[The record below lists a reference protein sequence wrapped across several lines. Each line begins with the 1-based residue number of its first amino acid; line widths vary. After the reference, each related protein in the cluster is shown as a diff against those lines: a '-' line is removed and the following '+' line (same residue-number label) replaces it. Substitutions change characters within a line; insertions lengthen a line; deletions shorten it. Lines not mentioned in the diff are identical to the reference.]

1 MLYNNTCARKI
12 PRQLYFSTI
21 YNWREVRC
29 ESMSNVIVK
38 ENETLDSAL
47 RRFKR
52 SCAKAGI
59 QQEIRKREHYEKPSV
74 RRMNLCIKLIIKPLR
89 SLLKLLFNRIFY
101 VALALVVQLAWLL
114 IALFRLMEYSRWVT
128 IGMQAIGFLVVL
140 WIVNKKI
147 NPSYKLAWTMLI
159 LIFPVF
165 GVSLYLLFGKSRIGA
180 VMEQHYQNLIDET
193 AEYLEGSELTRK
205 RLNEDDRSMRI
216 QSDYIWQ
223 YSRYPVHEN
232 TTAEYFQ
239 VGDDMFPVLVHE
251 LEQAKHFIF
260 IEYFIIND
268 GVMWQTILNILE
280 KKAKEGVDVR
290 LIYDGFGCLT
300 TLPYKYDQEMRRRGI
315 KCEVFNRFR
324 PILNIIQ
331 NNRDHRKIC
340 VIDGWTGFTGGINL
354 ADEYINQRKRFGH
367 WKDTAVM
374 LKGEGVWNMTA
385 MFLYMWGIVTRTDTS
400 LDFGNYV
407 PHRWHP
413 NDFPGSGY
421 VQPFCDSPLDD
432 EIVGE
437 NVYLNIINRAKN
449 YVYICTPYLIIDN
462 EMMTALCLAAKSGVD
477 VRIMTPG
484 IPDKKMVF
492 LLTQSYY
499 KQLLEA
505 GVKIYEY
512 QPGFLHAKS
521 FVCDD
526 KVGVVGTINLDYRSL
541 YLHFE
546 DGVWMYKN
554 DVILDIRDDFTETLE
569 YCDPIDLAFCQKR
582 NIVVRAIQNVL
593 RVFAPLL

>member
-1 MLYNNTCARKI
+1 MHRIIHTFKKI
-12 PRQLYFSTI
+12 LQ
-21 YNWREVRC
+21 
-29 ESMSNVIVK
+29 
-38 ENETLDSAL
+38 
-47 RRFKR
+47 
-52 SCAKAGI
+52 
-59 QQEIRKREHYEKPSV
+59 
-74 RRMNLCIKLIIKPLR
+74 
-89 SLLKLLFNRIFY
+89 LLFNRIFY
-101 VALALVVQLAWLL
+101 VALALVVQLSWLL

-128 IGMQAIGFLVVL
+128 IGMQVVGFLVVL

-165 GVSLYLLFGKSRIGA
+165 GVSLYLLFGKSRIGT

-193 AEYLEGSELTRK
+193 AEYLEGSECTRK
-205 RLNEDDRSMRI
+205 HLNEDDRSMRI

-239 VGDDMFPVLVHE
+239 VGDDMFPVLVRE
-251 LEQAKHFIF
+251 LKQAKKYIF

-280 KKAKEGVDVR
+280 KKAAEGVDVR

-300 TLPYKYDQEMRRRGI
+300 TLPHKYYEELQKKGI
-315 KCEVFNRFR
+315 KCQVFNPFR

-331 NNRDHRKIC
+331 NNRDHRKLCI
-340 VIDGWTGFTGGINL
+340 IDGWVGFTGGINL
-354 ADEYINQRKRFGH
+354 ADEYINQKARFGH

-374 LKGEGVWNMTA
+374 LKGEAVWNMTV
-385 MFLYMWGIVTRTDTS
+385 MFLHMWAVIGRSEESIDYEAY
-400 LDFGNYV
+400 F
-407 PHRWHP
+407 PHRYHEGEFES
-413 NDFPGSGY
+413 DGF
-421 VQPFCDSPLDD
+421 VQPFCDTPLD
-432 EIVGE
+432 EEVVGE
-437 NVYLNIINRAKN
+437 DVYLNIINKAKK

-484 IPDKKMVF
+484 IPDKKLVF
-492 LLTQSYY
+492 ILTQSYY
-499 KQLLEA
+499 RQLLEA

-521 FVCDD
+521 FVSDD
-526 KVGVVGTINLDYRSL
+526 EIGVVGTINLDYRSL

-546 DGVWMYKN
+546 DGVWIYRN
-554 DVILDIRDDFTETLE
+554 RVIQDIKDDFIQTME
-569 YCDPIDLAFCQKR
+569 YCRQIKPEFCLNR
-582 NIVVRAIQNVL
+582 NIGLRIMQNIFRA
-593 RVFAPLL
+593 FAPLM

>member
-1 MLYNNTCARKI
+1 MKMRTEQKTA
-12 PRQLYFSTI
+12 
-21 YNWREVRC
+21 
-29 ESMSNVIVK
+29 VK
-38 ENETLDSAL
+38 NSIGRLV
-47 RRFKR
+47 F
-52 SCAKAGI
+52 
-59 QQEIRKREHYEKPSV
+59 
-74 RRMNLCIKLIIKPLR
+74 
-89 SLLKLLFNRIFY
+89 
-101 VALALVVQLAWLL
+101 VALSVLLQVIWICVQAMKLNRYSTWISVATSVLTLVVVILL
-114 IALFRLMEYSRWVT
+114 YGRRTNAAFKMP
-128 IGMQAIGFLVVL
+128 
-140 WIVNKKI
+140 WII
-147 NPSYKLAWTMLI
+147 LI
-159 LIFPVF
+159 LAFPVL
-165 GVSLYLLFGKSRIGA
+165 GLGMYLLFGRKEATQLVRERFERIDQSLDGLLIQDKA
-180 VMEQHYQNLIDET
+180 VRIKLQQTDRMAANEAEYIWNYAKYPIYQNTDVVFYKE
-193 AEYLEGSELTRK
+193 ASEGIEAQK
-205 RLNEDDRSMRI
+205 QALN
-216 QSDYIWQ
+216 
-223 YSRYPVHEN
+223 
-232 TTAEYFQ
+232 
-239 VGDDMFPVLVHE
+239 
-251 LEQAKHFIF
+251 QAKHFIF

-413 NDFPGSGY
+413 NEFPGNGY